1 MPLATGQKSQKV
13 ARLGVMRLG
22 TARLGW
28 YQPWIKLYING
39 VLATGARVCR
49 ARRSPMN

>member
-1 MPLATGQKSQKV
+1 MPLATGQRSQKV

-22 TARLGW
+22 ATRLGW

-39 VLATGARVCR
+39 VLADER
-49 ARRSPMN
+49 ARQRGDDHR